1 MILIWFELL
10 LPLLVSRLVSH
21 STCPEFLSKTYII
34 IIIISS
40 TTTTTTTTTVIEY
53 ASVILFSITSSAN
66 FTCHMPKYVAV
77 EPHNV
82 TKRTY
87 F

>member
-40 TTTTTTTTTVIEY
+40 TTTTTTVIEY